1 MGRPSVSHST
11 SNPKNKKGD
20 FAMKTFAIVN
30 RKGGVGKTT
39 TAINLAYILAT
50 SCGKRVLLV
59 DADSQAN
66 LTSQCGVT
74 VVPGGGLTAVLRG
87 MADYYQD
94 VIFHTDVPD
103 LDIIPATEELGDI
116 DLECIQGGEG
126 ADLRR
131 LLGLREAIEED
142 DAYDVAVIDCPPY
155 FSVSCLNA
163 IAAADRIIIPTDT
176 DAFSAVGMAGL
187 VRQLDSI
194 RRACPDVSVSGGLV
208 TKWHRADIVDDAV
221 DYLRQDGPIHIFD
234 TVIRRTDKVQ
244 ESTWAGQAAAQWS
257 PFCAA
262 SRDYRAFVAELMERE
277 GMSHGC

>member
-1 MGRPSVSHST
+1 
-11 SNPKNKKGD
+11 
-20 FAMKTFAIVN
+20 MKTIAIAN

-50 SCGKRVLLV
+50 SCNKRVLLM

-66 LTSQCGVT
+66 LTSQCGIT
-74 VVPGGGLTAVLRG
+74 AAPGCGMSAVLRG
-87 MADYYQD
+87 MADYYPA
-94 VIFHTDVPD
+94 VIYHTDVPG

-116 DLECIQGGEG
+116 DLECIQGGG
-126 ADLRR
+126 PANLRM
-131 LLGLREAIEED
+131 LISLREAIEED
-142 DAYDVAVIDCPPY
+142 DTYDVAVIDCPPY

-163 IAAADRIIIPTDT
+163 IAAADRIIIPTGT

-194 RRACPDVSVSGGLV
+194 RKTCPEVSVSGCLV
-208 TKWHRADIVDDAV
+208 TQWHRADIVDDAV
-221 DYLRQDGPIHIFD
+221 GYMREDGPIHVFN

-244 ESTWAGQAAAQWS
+244 ESTWAVQSAAQWS

-277 GMSHGC
+277 GMSYGG